1 MVSKRNLG
9 VRNDCRGEKGMGGLA
24 KGTQYPL
31 NHQWDLA
38 KRSLEEACIAAVS
51 D

>member
-1 MVSKRNLG
+1 
-9 VRNDCRGEKGMGGLA
+9 MGGLA

-38 KRSLEEACIAAVS
+38 KRSLEEACIAAVFDQTGGVS
-51 D
+51 AGALYAV